1 MSSEPI
7 PIDDEALLYRD
18 EVMVVVNKPSGL
30 AVHRGWAADDSYALD
45 QVRDLVGQYV
55 YPVHRLDK
63 PTSGALV
70 FALDKVSAHA
80 LQRAF
85 EERRVI
91 KRYLG
96 LVRGVPP
103 VKIEVDRTLAK
114 APNGVE
120 QAALTRFERRAILKR
135 RYSWVEAQPVT
146 GRSHQIR
153 RHLRHLRCPLIG
165 DVKYGDGR
173 QNRHFRSEHDFH
185 RLALHAVEITLP
197 HPRSEA
203 SLCVHAPL
211 SSDLQRL
218 VSSLGLHAHLAR

>member
-7 PIDDEALLYRD
+7 TIDDEAVLYRD
-18 EVMVVVNKPSGL
+18 DVMVVINKPSGL
-30 AVHRGWAADDSYALD
+30 AVHRGWAADSSYALD

-55 YPVHRLDK
+55 YPIHRLDK

-70 FALDKVSAHA
+70 FALDKTSAHA

-85 EERRVI
+85 EERRVA

-103 VKIEVDRTLAK
+103 AQIAVDRALRK
-114 APNGVE
+114 GSNGAE
-120 QAALTRFERRAILKR
+120 QTALTHVERRAILKR
-135 RYSWVEAQPVT
+135 RYSWVEARPVT

-173 QNRHFRSEHDFH
+173 QNRHFRHEYDFH

-203 SLCVHAPL
+203 SLCVRAPL
-211 SSDLQRL
+211 TSDLQRL
-218 VSSLGLHAHLAR
+218 VSSMGLHAHLER